1 MQNSVKKFGQNSIV
15 FKKADILYETLKTL
29 VLDETL
35 HTFPTYQCLQKRFFL
50 ILIRYWKKLLEK
62 L

>member
-1 MQNSVKKFGQNSIV
+1 MQNSIKKFEQNSIV

-29 VLDETL
+29 VLDEIL
-35 HTFPTYQCLQKRFFL
+35 HTFLTYQYLQKGFFN
-50 ILIRYWKKLLEK
+50 IFIRYCKKLLEK